1 MTTQIFRL
9 VPSSQGPASICDIAP
24 QGYRTRKVREWL
36 LAVLRFALT
45 LEPVDRTTVLAIAE
59 EMDRFGSPA
68 ASFSFFIKTS
78 IELCDAIANTNDPQR
93 VTTLRRHLRRI
104 GDHCLRRTFEAAIGL

>member
-1 MTTQIFRL
+1 M
-9 VPSSQGPASICDIAP
+9 CDMAP
-24 QGYRTRKVREWL
+24 QACRTRKVKEWL

-45 LEPVDRTTVLAIAE
+45 LEPADRTTVLAIAE

-68 ASFSFFIKTS
+68 ALFSFFVKTS
-78 IELCDAIANTNDPQR
+78 IELCDAIADTNDPRR

-104 GDHCLRRTFEAAIGL
+104 DDHRLRRTFEAAIGL